1 MAIKRKKNKQKEE
14 TLVDIVEARDNA
26 QGFLETNQ
34 KNIMGGLLALI
45 VLVGG
50 FLAYKHL
57 YKTPRE
63 KNASAQLAQAQLQFE
78 KDSFALALANPGNG
92 ALGFQDIIENYGG
105 TKAANIA
112 KYYAGASYLH
122 LGQYD
127 AAIDYLKDFSPKG
140 DILAAP
146 SQSMIG
152 DAYAEK
158 GDMDS
163 AASYYKKAL
172 SAAAGNDFLAPMYL
186 KKIGLLAEKN
196 QDWKAAADAY
206 NKIKSEYPTSIDGN
220 DIDKFITRVGTKL

>member
-1 MAIKRKKNKQKEE
+1 MAIKRKKNKQQEE

-34 KNIMGGLLALI
+34 MNIMGGLLALI
-45 VLVGG
+45 VVVGG

-63 KNASAQLAQAQLQFE
+63 KQASSQLSQAQLQFE
-78 KDSFALALANPGNG
+78 KDSFALALSNPGNG
-92 ALGFQDIIENYGG
+92 ALGFEAIIESYGG

-127 AAIDYLKDFSPKG
+127 AAIDYLQDFSPKG
-140 DILAAP
+140 AVLAAP
-146 SQSMIG
+146 TQSMIG

-158 GDMDS
+158 GDLAS
-163 AASYYKKAL
+163 AAAYYKKAL
-172 SAAAGNDFLAPMYL
+172 SAAKGNGFLSPMYL

-206 NKIKSEYPTSIDGN
+206 NKIKSNFPTSIDGS
-220 DIDKFITRVGTKL
+220 DIDKFIARVGTKQ